1 MTKRMIVQ
9 YIIGSFF
16 AIWVIFSQSA
26 LPQIVQNLMLVGGFC
41 LIMVGVLGRLYATLY
56 IGGMKNRGSDG
67 NSFVKE
73 GVYGICRN
81 PLYLFSFIGFI
92 GLLLIKGQLS
102 FLIVGIIAYLL
113 AYRVTIRDEETYL
126 EGLYGECYRQFLKD
140 VPRFFPDTRIKNFT
154 YPQKLT
160 ILVHFYHVEMKRA
173 LVWVGMGALIYI
185 ISLLHT
191 QGILPYF
198 ISVL

>member
-1 MTKRMIVQ
+1 MIVQ

-26 LPQIVQNLMLVGGFC
+26 LPQIAQNLMLVGGFC
-41 LIMVGVLGRLYATLY
+41 LIMLGVLGRLYATLY
-56 IGGMKNRGSDG
+56 IGGMKNVGNDG
-67 NSFVKE
+67 NSFIKE

-92 GLLLIKGQLS
+92 GLLLIKAQIS
-102 FLIVGIIAYLL
+102 FLIVGAVVYLL
-113 AYRVTIRDEETYL
+113 AYRITIRDEETYL
-126 EGLYGECYRQFLKD
+126 EGRYGESYRQFLKD
-140 VPRFFPDTRIKNFT
+140 VPRFFPDSRIKNFT

-173 LVWVGMGALIYI
+173 LVWAGMGVLIYV

-191 QGILPYF
+191 EGILPYF
-198 ISVL
+198 VSVF

>member
-16 AIWVIFSQSA
+16 AIWVIFSQSV

-92 GLLLIKGQLS
+92 GLLLIKAQLS

-126 EGLYGECYRQFLKD
+126 EGLYGESYRQFLKD
-140 VPRFFPDTRIKNFT
+140 VPRFFPDTHIKNFT

>member
-16 AIWVIFSQSA
+16 ALWVIFSQSA

-41 LIMVGVLGRLYATLY
+41 LMMIGILGRLYATLY
-56 IGGMKNRGSDG
+56 IGGMKNSGSDG
-67 NSFVKE
+67 NSFIKE

-92 GLLLIKGQLS
+92 GLLLIKAQIS
-102 FLIVGIIAYLL
+102 FLIVGIVAYLL

-126 EGLYGECYRQFLKD
+126 EGRYGESYRQFLRD
-140 VPRFFPDTRIKNFT
+140 VPRFFPDRRLKNFT

-173 LVWVGMGALIYI
+173 LVWMGMGALIYI

-191 QGILPYF
+191 EGILPAF
-198 ISVL
+198 ITTF

>member
-16 AIWVIFSQSA
+16 ALWVIFSQSA
-26 LPQIVQNLMLVGGFC
+26 LPQIAQNLMLVAGFC
-41 LIMVGVLGRLYATLY
+41 LILIGIMGRLYATLY
-56 IGGMKNRGSDG
+56 IGGMKNVGNDG
-67 NSFVKE
+67 NSFIKE

-92 GLLLIKGQLS
+92 GLLLIKAQVS
-102 FLIVGIIAYLL
+102 FLLVGIVAYLL
-113 AYRVTIRDEETYL
+113 AYRVTIRDEEKYL
-126 EGLYGECYRQFLKD
+126 EGRYGENYRQFLKD
-140 VPRFFPDTRIKNFT
+140 VPRFFPDSRIKNFT

-173 LVWVGMGALIYI
+173 LVWIGMAVLIYV

-191 QGILPYF
+191 YQILPTLW
-198 ISVL
+198 SVY

>member
-92 GLLLIKGQLS
+92 GLLLIKAQLS

-126 EGLYGECYRQFLKD
+126 EGLYGESYHQFLKD

>member
-92 GLLLIKGQLS
+92 GLLLIKAQLS

-126 EGLYGECYRQFLKD
+126 ERLYGESYRQFLKD

>member
-92 GLLLIKGQLS
+92 GLLLIKAQLS

-126 EGLYGECYRQFLKD
+126 EGLYGESYRQFLKD